1 MNFYNVMEELL
12 DKQCVVQFRP
22 IDDGK
27 IYCAV
32 ETGTVFG
39 EGTGNTVDFALE
51 SALRDTLQLA
61 RKRSI
66 RAQDDTSLLSKCI
79 EGMEEEG

>member
-12 DKQCVVQFRP
+12 DKQCLVQFRP

-32 ETGTVFG
+32 KTGTVCG
-39 EGTGNTVDFALE
+39 DGTGNTVYFALE
-51 SALRDTLQLA
+51 SALIDTLQLA

-66 RAQDDTSLLSKCI
+66 RAQDDASLLSKCI
-79 EGMEEEG
+79 GGMEEKG